1 MCRSVRTTW
10 QTGEP
15 QVGSNLNAGGS
26 GGAREHLPA
35 ENAGS
40 DTGLMSDATVGAAS
54 GPRAGAGAGDI
65 RKEEELSGS
74 PQGQRLNTAARSGL
88 EIERTARERALAAG
102 DAVIGAGELA
112 LC

>member
-1 MCRSVRTTW
+1 MLGG
-10 QTGEP
+10 QEG
-15 QVGSNLNAGGS
+15 QGSTCQLKMRA
-26 GGAREHLPA
+26 LIQ
-35 ENAGS
+35 
-40 DTGLMSDATVGAAS
+40 GLMSDATVGAAS

-102 DAVIGAGELA
+102 DAVIGAGQLA